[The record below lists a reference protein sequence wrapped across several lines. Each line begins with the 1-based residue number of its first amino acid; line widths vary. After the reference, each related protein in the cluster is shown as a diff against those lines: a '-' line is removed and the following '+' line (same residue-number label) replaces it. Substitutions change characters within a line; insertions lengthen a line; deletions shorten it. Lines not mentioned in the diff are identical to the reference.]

1 LVLIVGARV
10 FDDLGLFAA
19 LVVSSDGGG
28 GFASVVSPG
37 EAETVGRLGC
47 RGMYPRPVFA

>member
-10 FDDLGLFAA
+10 FDDLGLGAVLGCF
-19 LVVSSDGGG
+19 LRGGG

-47 RGMYPRPVFA
+47 RGMYARPVFA